1 MDLCV
6 IPDSVISRPSYLR
19 LQAHLRRK
27 HPSRPYLTSYETFNS
42 LNSKSSSTILRDVFA
57 KMLLNFKGMSP
68 EKVGELLRTW
78 STPQSLWESFLQ
90 AEGVKEQRDEQEERG
105 LGGVGVKGK
114 RKDEVKTLLS
124 ERINPKEDRRKI
136 GPKLS
141 EMVSEVFCNHSYS

>member
-1 MDLCV
+1 
-6 IPDSVISRPSYLR
+6 
-19 LQAHLRRK
+19 
-27 HPSRPYLTSYETFNS
+27 
-42 LNSKSSSTILRDVFA
+42 
-57 KMLLNFKGMSP
+57 MLLNFKGMSP